1 MLFVKKKAAIERKC
15 KMSFVQ
21 INDLSIAIRT
31 EDIVGV
37 EVIGGD
43 KGRWVLEVYI
53 RSRDEP
59 YKIFGEQLYLA
70 KLYRALLSHLGNV
83 TNIVPESSASKVLG
97 EIEE

>member
-1 MLFVKKKAAIERKC
+1 MG
-15 KMSFVQ
+15 FVQ
-21 INDLSIAIRT
+21 IDDLSIAIRT

-37 EVIGGD
+37 EVIGAD

-70 KLYRALLSHLGNV
+70 KLYRALLSHLGHV
-83 TNIVPESSASKVLG
+83 TNIAPESSTSKVMG
-97 EIEE
+97 DIEE